1 MSSQF
6 RCVTLSDFNL
16 DNFNSLLTNDNAQPP
31 VEVIGTDYGQVRQ
44 YLLDPDAACWHEQ
57 PDCAV
62 VWTRPEAVV
71 PTFGRLKN
79 FESVDL
85 GDILD
90 EVDEFANQLIA
101 LEDRVDTVLVP
112 SWTMPLKE
120 RGLGLLD
127 MQNGLGIA
135 NTLMRMNLRLSEA
148 LADRTGFFVLNAA
161 PWIQRGGDAAY
172 NPKLWAM
179 AKIPFAS
186 KVFEAAVGDVKGA
199 LRAVRG
205 DAKKLIILDLDD
217 TLWGGV
223 VGEVGWENLQL
234 GGHDAV
240 GEAYAAF
247 QRALKAMTNRG
258 ILLGIVSKNTEEVAL
273 EAFEKHPEMVLS
285 LDDFAGWRINWDDKA
300 KNVAALIE
308 DVNLGRQSA
317 VFVDNNSF
325 ERGRVREALP
335 EVFVPEWPDD
345 PFRYRQTL
353 LSMRCF
359 DTATLT
365 EEDRE
370 RASMYVAQRK
380 RSSSKGEVDSLD
392 EWLDTLDMT
401 VEVEPFTD
409 ANRARVVQLLNK
421 TNQMNLRTRRMS
433 EAEFV
438 DWLDDEDRC
447 FRAFRVSDRF
457 GNSGLTGIF
466 SIEKNGESAH
476 FEDFILSCRVMGRQ
490 VEDAML
496 AVATEEAR
504 RMGARDLV
512 AEYRPTEKNAPCLE
526 FWQESAFETGRSEHV
541 FQWALED
548 SHPVPSHIDLVRSG
562 EFFYNVD

>member
-1 MSSQF
+1 MSSPF

-16 DNFNSLLTNDNAQPP
+16 DNFNSLLANDDAQPP

-44 YLLDPDAACWHEQ
+44 YLLDPEADCWTEQ

-62 VWTRPEAVV
+62 VWARPETVV

-79 FESVDL
+79 FESVDPS
-85 GDILD
+85 DILD
-90 EVDEFANQLIA
+90 EVDDFANQLMA

-112 SWTMPLKE
+112 SWTTPPKE

-127 MQNGLGIA
+127 MQDGIGIT

-148 LADRTGFFVLNAA
+148 LADRTGFFVLNTNR
-161 PWIQRGGDAAY
+161 WIQRAGESAY

-179 AKIPFAS
+179 AKVPFAS
-186 KVFEAAVGDVKGA
+186 KVFEAAVADVKGA

-205 DAKKLIILDLDD
+205 DTKKLIVLDLDD

-223 VGEVGWENLQL
+223 VGEDGWENLKL
-234 GGHDAV
+234 GGHDPV
-240 GEAYAAF
+240 GEAFADF

-300 KNVAALIE
+300 KNVAALVE
-308 DVNLGRQSA
+308 ELNLGLQSA
-317 VFVDNNSF
+317 VFIDNSSF

-345 PFRYRQTL
+345 PFRYRQKL
-353 LSMRCF
+353 LSLRCF

-365 EEDRE
+365 KEDRE

-380 RSSSKGEVDSLD
+380 RSSVKSDVDSID
-392 EWLDTLDMT
+392 EWLHTLDMT

-438 DWLDDEDRC
+438 DWLDDDERC

-457 GNSGLTGIF
+457 GESGLTGIF
-466 SIEKNGESAH
+466 SIGKDGEEAQ
-476 FEDFILSCRVMGRQ
+476 FEDFILSCRVMGRN
-490 VEDAML
+490 VEEAML
-496 AVATEEAR
+496 AVATEDAR
-504 RMGARDLV
+504 RLGAGELV
-512 AEYRPTEKNAPCLE
+512 AEYLPTEKNGPCLE
-526 FWQESAFETGRSEHV
+526 FWEESDFEKDGSEHV
-541 FQWALED
+541 FRWTLDET
-548 SHPVPSHIDLVRSG
+548 HPVPDHIDLVRGDELAHSKA
-562 EFFYNVD
+562 

>member
-1 MSSQF
+1 MSNQF

-16 DNFNSLLTNDNAQPP
+16 DNFNSLLANDDAQPP
-31 VEVIGTDYGQVRQ
+31 VEVIETDYGQVRQ
-44 YLLDPDAACWHEQ
+44 YLLDPGADCWKEQ

-62 VWTRPEAVV
+62 VWTRPETVV

-85 GDILD
+85 GDILE
-90 EVDEFANQLIA
+90 EVDEFANQLTA
-101 LEDRVDTVLVP
+101 LNDRVDTVLVP
-112 SWTMPLKE
+112 SWTTPPKE

-127 MQNGLGIA
+127 MQNGIGIA

-148 LADRTGFFVLNAA
+148 LADRTGFFVLDANRWVQKA
-161 PWIQRGGDAAY
+161 GDSAY

-179 AKIPFAS
+179 AKVPFAS
-186 KVFEAAVGDVKGA
+186 KVFESAVGDVKGA

-205 DAKKLIILDLDD
+205 DTKKLIVLDLDD

-223 VGEVGWENLQL
+223 VGEDGWENLQL
-234 GGHDAV
+234 GGHDPV
-240 GEAYAAF
+240 GEAFADF

-300 KNVAALIE
+300 KNVAALVE
-308 DVNLGRQSA
+308 ELNLGRQSA
-317 VFVDNNSF
+317 VFIDNNSF

-345 PFRYRQTL
+345 PFRYRQKL
-353 LSMRCF
+353 LSLRCF
-359 DTATLT
+359 DTSTLT
-365 EEDRE
+365 DEDRE

-380 RSSSKGEVDSLD
+380 RSSVKDEVDSLD
-392 EWLDTLDMT
+392 EWLGTLDMT
-401 VEVEPFTD
+401 VEVESFND
-409 ANRARVVQLLNK
+409 GNRARIVQLLNK

-438 DWLDDEDRC
+438 DWLDDENRS
-447 FRAFRVSDRF
+447 FRAVRVSDRF
-457 GNSGLTGIF
+457 GESGLTGIF
-466 SIEKNGESAH
+466 SIEKNGEDAY
-476 FEDFILSCRVMGRQ
+476 FKDFILSCRVMGRG
-490 VEDAML
+490 VEDALL

-504 RMGARDLV
+504 RLGAETLV
-512 AEYRPTEKNAPCLE
+512 SEYRPTEKNQPCLE
-526 FWQESAFETGRSEHV
+526 FWQDSDFEESSEHV
-541 FQWALED
+541 FRWSLDETY
-548 SHPVPSHIDLVRSG
+548 SVPDHIDLVHSD
-562 EFFYNVD
+562 EFVEA

>member
-1 MSSQF
+1 MGTGL
-6 RCVTLSDFNL
+6 RCVTISDFNL
-16 DNFNSLLTNDNAQPP
+16 GNFNSLLVNEDARPP
-31 VEVIGTDYGQVRQ
+31 VEVIATDYGQVRQ
-44 YLLDPDAACWHEQ
+44 YLLDPEADCWTEQ

-79 FESVDL
+79 FESVALD
-85 GDILD
+85 DILE
-90 EVDEFANQLIA
+90 EVEQFADQLMA
-101 LEDRVDTVLVP
+101 LKDRVDTVLVP
-112 SWTMPLKE
+112 TWTTPPTE

-127 MQNGLGIA
+127 MQGGVGIA
-135 NTLMRMNLRLSEA
+135 NTLMRMNVRLAET
-148 LADRTGFFVLNAA
+148 LADHTGFFVLNAN
-161 PWIQRGGDAAY
+161 PWIQRAGDSAY
-172 NPKLWAM
+172 NPKLWAF
-179 AKIPFAS
+179 AKVPFAS
-186 KVFEAAVGDVKGA
+186 MVFEAAVNDVKAA

-205 DAKKLIILDLDD
+205 DTKKLIILDLDD

-234 GGHDAV
+234 GGHDPI
-240 GEAYAAF
+240 GEAFADF

-300 KNVAALIE
+300 KNVASLVE
-308 DVNLGRQSA
+308 ELNLGLQSV
-317 VFVDNNSF
+317 VFIDNDSF

-345 PFRYRQTL
+345 PFHYRQTL
-353 LSMRCF
+353 RSLRCF
-359 DTATLT
+359 DTSTLT

-380 RSSSKGEVDSLD
+380 RSSVKDEVDSLD
-392 EWLDTLDMT
+392 EWLDTLDLT
-401 VEVEPFTD
+401 VEVEPLTD

-447 FRAFRVSDRF
+447 FRAARVSDRF
-457 GNSGLTGIF
+457 GDSGLTGLF
-466 SIEKNGESAH
+466 SIERRGDHAH
-476 FEDFILSCRVMGRQ
+476 FEDFILSCRVMGRG

-496 AVATEEAR
+496 SVATEEAQR
-504 RMGARDLV
+504 LEADHLI
-512 AEYRPTEKNAPCLE
+512 AEYLPTEKNQPCLE
-526 FWQESAFETGRSEHV
+526 FWQESEFDEASEHV
-541 FQWALED
+541 FRWTVGETY
-548 SHPVPSHIDLVRSG
+548 PVPGHIDLVEMETVRS
-562 EFFYNVD
+562 

>member
-1 MSSQF
+1 MSSPYQ
-6 RCVTLSDFNL
+6 CVTLSDFNL
-16 DNFNSLLTNDNAQPP
+16 DNFNSLIANDDAQPS

-44 YLLDPDAACWHEQ
+44 YLLDSEADCWTEQ

-62 VWTRPEAVV
+62 VWTRPETVV

-85 GDILD
+85 SDILD
-90 EVDEFANQLIA
+90 EVDEFASQLMA

-112 SWTMPLKE
+112 SWTTQPKE

-127 MQNGLGIA
+127 MQNGIGVA

-148 LADRTGFFVLNAA
+148 LADRTGFFVLDADR
-161 PWIQRGGDAAY
+161 WVQKGGDSAY

-179 AKIPFAS
+179 AKVPFAS

-205 DAKKLIILDLDD
+205 DTKKLIVLDLDD

-223 VGEVGWENLQL
+223 VGEDGWENLKL
-234 GGHDAV
+234 GGHDPV
-240 GEAYAAF
+240 GEAFADF

-300 KNVAALIE
+300 KNVAALVDE
-308 DVNLGRQSA
+308 LNLGLQSA
-317 VFVDNNSF
+317 VFVDNSSF

-335 EVFVPEWPDD
+335 EVFVPEWPDN
-345 PFRYRQTL
+345 PFRYRQKL
-353 LSMRCF
+353 LSLRCF
-359 DTATLT
+359 DTSTLT
-365 EEDRE
+365 DEDRE

-380 RSSSKGEVDSLD
+380 RSSVKSDVDSVD

-438 DWLDDEDRC
+438 DWLDDDERC

-457 GNSGLTGIF
+457 GESGLTGIF
-466 SIEKNGESAH
+466 SIEKNGEDAH
-476 FEDFILSCRVMGRQ
+476 FKDFILSCRVMGRG
-490 VEDAML
+490 VEDALL
-496 AVATEEAR
+496 AVATEEAQR
-504 RMGARDLV
+504 LRAETLV
-512 AEYRPTEKNAPCLE
+512 SEYRPTEKNQPCLE
-526 FWQESAFETGRSEHV
+526 FWQDSDFEESSEHV
-541 FQWALED
+541 FQWSLDETY
-548 SHPVPSHIDLVRSG
+548 SVPDHIDLVRSD
-562 EFFYNVD
+562 EFIKA